1 MSVARPRAHHAKPVA
16 ISPWSRVYG
25 MGSVYAK
32 TLRDSRIAIIVL
44 AAILGLMLLATGA
57 DYGQAYA
64 TTQSRADFVNVI
76 HELPTAVRG
85 IYGDPF
91 PANLS
96 TLGGMVSLKIAA
108 SAALVA
114 CFWSILALSSTLAS
128 EARRGS
134 LELMAVTPLG
144 RRKLALEKLAA
155 HVTSLAIVLAVLAA
169 ACWLSGAAFGS
180 LPGDSISAQASLGF
194 AVWIGLIALA
204 SGSIA
209 FALAPLFGRAGAA
222 GIAGALTVGGFL
234 VNGYQSA
241 VPAFSGWSNVTWF
254 GWTVHNQPLAGQYD
268 WPSLI
273 PVALLALVFLAL
285 GVEIFARRDLGATT
299 SIPWL
304 RFPQATLGLGGPL
317 GRSFGDRLPL
327 ALAWGTGLGLFG
339 MVMGASA
346 GSFSDSIGKTSQ
358 TSLDLFHRLFPGI
371 DLTTAGGFLQLT
383 FVEFGFIFAG
393 FAAVTLIAGWA
404 SDELRGRFEL
414 LLTAPLSRV
423 KWAVSSG
430 LGVHGR
436 PRGDDGGDGAW
447 DWRRCS
453 HGGERRRDADAWHGG
468 AGSLRGGH
476 RGSGAGARL
485 PDPPFHRGGHVGRA
499 GEPDLPVRPGRAWSE
514 AARLGASAGAHVA
527 SWPADGGRVELV
539 RRCPVSA
546 AGIRRAGTLRLGP
559 EPERPGA
566 R

>member
-1 MSVARPRAHHAKPVA
+1 MNLARPRARHVEPTAV
-16 ISPWSRVYG
+16 SPWSKLYG
-25 MGSVYAK
+25 MGNVYAK
-32 TLRDSRIAIIVL
+32 TLRDSRIALGVL
-44 AAILGLMLLATGA
+44 AAILGLMILATGA

-64 TTQSRADFVNVI
+64 TRQSRADFVNVV
-76 HELPTAVRG
+76 HELPTAARG

-134 LELMAVTPLG
+134 LELVAVTPLS

-155 HVTSLAIVLAVLAA
+155 HVTSLTVVLVVLAA
-169 ACWLSGAAFGS
+169 ICWLSGAAFGS
-180 LPGDSISAQASLGF
+180 LPGDSISAHASVGF
-194 AVWIGLIALA
+194 AVWIGLMALA

-222 GIAGALTVGGFL
+222 GISGAFTVGGFL
-234 VNGYQSA
+234 INGYQSA
-241 VPAFSGWSNVTWF
+241 VPAFSGWSNITWF

-268 WPSLI
+268 WPTLI
-273 PVALLALVFLAL
+273 PVALVAIVFFVF

-304 RFPQATLGLGGPL
+304 RFPQATLGLQGPL

-327 ALAWGTGLGLFG
+327 ALAWGAGLGLFG

-358 TSLDLFHRLFPGI
+358 SSLDLFHRLFPGI

-393 FAAVTLIAGWA
+393 FAAVTLISGWA
-404 SDELRGRFEL
+404 SDELRGRFDM

-430 LGVHGR
+430 LGVMVAIVVMTVVMGL
-436 PRGDDGGDGAW
+436 GI
-447 DWRRCS
+447 
-453 HGGERRRDADAWHGG
+453 
-468 AGSLRGGH
+468 
-476 RGSGAGARL
+476 GAGAAM
-485 PDPPFHRGGHVGRA
+485 VGSDALTPMVGTAVLGLYAAAIA
-499 GEPDLPVRPGRAWSE
+499 GVGLA
-514 AARLGASAGAHVA
+514 LGALIRPSIAAATAGVVVSLTFLIDLIAPGLNLPSWVHQLVLTAHLGQPMVGEWNWCGVA
-527 SWPADGGRVELV
+527 LCLLLAFGGLAVCAWGMS
-539 RRCPVSA
+539 RRDV
-546 AGIRRAGTLRLGP
+546 
-559 EPERPGA
+559 A

>member
-1 MSVARPRAHHAKPVA
+1 MSVARPRAHHAKPTAV
-16 ISPWSRVYG
+16 SPWSKLYG
-25 MGSVYAK
+25 MGNVYAK
-32 TLRDSRIAIIVL
+32 TLRDSRIAIMVL

-64 TTQSRADFVNVI
+64 TPQSRADFVNVV

-128 EARRGS
+128 ESRRGS
-134 LELMAVTPLG
+134 LELIAVTPLS

-169 ACWLSGAAFGS
+169 VCWLSGAVFGT
-180 LPGDSISAQASLGF
+180 LPGDAISAQASIGF
-194 AVWIGLIALA
+194 AVWIGLMALA

-222 GIAGALTVGGFL
+222 GIAGAFTVGGFL
-234 VNGYQSA
+234 INGYQSA
-241 VPAFSGWSNVTWF
+241 VPVFSGWSNVTWF
-254 GWTVHNQPLAGQYD
+254 GWTVHNQPLADQYN
-268 WPSLI
+268 WSSLI
-273 PVALLALVFLAL
+273 PVALVAIVVFVT

-304 RFPQATLGLGGPL
+304 RFPQATLGLRGPL

-327 ALAWGTGLGLFG
+327 ALAWGAGLGLFG
-339 MVMGASA
+339 MVLGASA

-358 TSLDLFHRLFPGI
+358 SSLDLFHRLFPGI

-404 SDELRGRFEL
+404 SDELRGRFDL
-414 LLTAPLSRV
+414 LLTAPLGRV
-423 KWAVSSG
+423 KWAISSG
-430 LGVHGR
+430 LGVLAAIAIMTVVMGL
-436 PRGDDGGDGAW
+436 GI
-447 DWRRCS
+447 
-453 HGGERRRDADAWHGG
+453 
-468 AGSLRGGH
+468 
-476 RGSGAGARL
+476 GAGAAM
-485 PDPPFHRGGHVGRA
+485 VGSDALTPMIGTAVLGLYAAAIA
-499 GEPDLPVRPGRAWSE
+499 GVGLALGSLIRPSI
-514 AARLGASAGAHVA
+514 AAT
-527 SWPADGGRVELV
+527 
-539 RRCPVSA
+539 A
-546 AGIRRAGTLRLGP
+546 AGVLVGLTFLLDLIAPGFKLPGWVHQIVLTSHLGQPMVGEWNWFGVAVCLLLALGGLAISAWGMNRRDV
-559 EPERPGA
+559 A

>member
-169 ACWLSGAAFGS
+169 TCWLSGAAFGS
-180 LPGDSISAQASLGF
+180 LPGDSISVTASLGF
-194 AVWIGLIALA
+194 AAWIGLIALA

-241 VPAFSGWSNVTWF
+241 VPAFSGWSNVSWF

-273 PVALLALVFLAL
+273 PVALLAIVFFTL

-304 RFPQATLGLGGPL
+304 RFPQATLGLRGPL

-358 TSLDLFHRLFPGI
+358 SSLDLFHRLFPGI
-371 DLTTAGGFLQLT
+371 DLTSAGGFLQLT

-404 SDELRGRFEL
+404 SDELRGRFEM

-423 KWAVSSG
+423 KWTVASG
-430 LGVHGR
+430 LGVMVALAVMTVVTGLGIGTGAAMVGSDAVTPMLGTAVLGLYAAAVAGVGLALGSLIR
-436 PRGDDGGDGAW
+436 PSIAAATSGVLVSLTFLFDLVAPGLKLPGWVHQLVLTSHLGQPMVGEWNWFGVALCLLLAFGGLAFAAW
-447 DWRRCS
+447 
-453 HGGERRRDADAWHGG
+453 GMNRRDV
-468 AGSLRGGH
+468 
-476 RGSGAGARL
+476 AR
-485 PDPPFHRGGHVGRA
+485 
-499 GEPDLPVRPGRAWSE
+499 
-514 AARLGASAGAHVA
+514 
-527 SWPADGGRVELV
+527 
-539 RRCPVSA
+539 
-546 AGIRRAGTLRLGP
+546 
-559 EPERPGA
+559 
-566 R
+566 

>member
-1 MSVARPRAHHAKPVA
+1 MSVARPRARHAKPAA
-16 ISPWSRVYG
+16 ISPWSKLYG
-25 MGSVYAK
+25 MGTVYAK
-32 TLRDSRIAIIVL
+32 TLRDSRIAVGVL
-44 AAILGLMLLATGA
+44 AAILGLMLFATGA
-57 DYGQAYA
+57 DYGKAYA
-64 TTQSRADFVNVI
+64 TPQSRADFVNVI

-114 CFWSILALSSTLAS
+114 CFWSILALSATLAS

-134 LELMAVTPLG
+134 LELIAVTPLG

-180 LPGDSISAQASLGF
+180 LPGDDISAQASIGF
-194 AVWIGLIALA
+194 AVWIGLMALA
-204 SGSIA
+204 SGSVA

-241 VPAFSGWSNVTWF
+241 VPDFSGPSNVTWF

-273 PVALLALVFLAL
+273 PVALVAIVFFAL
-285 GVEIFARRDLGATT
+285 GVEIFARRDLGDTS

-304 RFPQATLGLGGPL
+304 RFPEASLGLRGPL

-327 ALAWGTGLGLFG
+327 ALAWGAGLGLFG

-358 TSLDLFHRLFPGI
+358 SSLDLFHRLFPGI
-371 DLTTAGGFLQLT
+371 DLTTSGGFLQLT

-393 FAAVTLIAGWA
+393 FAAVTLISGWA
-404 SDELRGRFEL
+404 SDELRGRFEM

-423 KWAVSSG
+423 KWTVSSG
-430 LGVHGR
+430 LGLLVAIAIMTVVMGL
-436 PRGDDGGDGAW
+436 GI
-447 DWRRCS
+447 
-453 HGGERRRDADAWHGG
+453 
-468 AGSLRGGH
+468 
-476 RGSGAGARL
+476 GAGAAM
-485 PDPPFHRGGHVGRA
+485 VGSDALTPMVGTAVLGLYAAAIA
-499 GEPDLPVRPGRAWSE
+499 GAGLALGALVRPSIAAATAGVLVSLTFLIDLIAPGLKLPGWVHQIVLTSHLGQPMVGEWNWFGVALCLLLAFGGLALSAWGMNRRDV
-514 AARLGASAGAHVA
+514 AR
-527 SWPADGGRVELV
+527 
-539 RRCPVSA
+539 
-546 AGIRRAGTLRLGP
+546 
-559 EPERPGA
+559 
-566 R
+566 

>member
-1 MSVARPRAHHAKPVA
+1 MSVARPRAQHAEPAA
-16 ISPWSRVYG
+16 ISPWSRFYG

-32 TLRDSRIAIIVL
+32 TLRDSRIAILVL
-44 AAILGLMLLATGA
+44 GAILGLMLLATGA

-64 TTQSRADFVNVI
+64 TPQSRADFVNVI
-76 HELPTAVRG
+76 HELPTAARG

-108 SAALVA
+108 SAAEVA

-128 EARRGS
+128 EAKRGS
-134 LELMAVTPLG
+134 LELVAVTPLG

-155 HVTSLAIVLAVLAA
+155 HVTSLAVVLAVLAA
-169 ACWLSGAAFGS
+169 ACWVSGAAFGS
-180 LPGDSISAQASLGF
+180 LPGDHISAQSSVGF
-194 AVWIGLIALA
+194 AIWVGLMALA

-222 GIAGALTVGGFL
+222 GIAGAVTVGGAL
-234 VNGYQSA
+234 LNGYQAA

-254 GWTVHNQPLAGQYD
+254 GWTAHHQPLAGQFD
-268 WPSLI
+268 WPALI
-273 PVALLALVFLAL
+273 PVALLALVFFTL

-304 RFPQATLGLGGPL
+304 RFPQATLGLNGPL

-339 MVMGASA
+339 LVMGASA

-358 TSLDLFHRLFPGI
+358 SSLDLFHRLFPGI

-404 SDELRGRFEL
+404 SDELRGRFEM
-414 LLTAPLSRV
+414 LLTAPLGRG
-423 KWAVSSG
+423 KWALSSG
-430 LGVHGR
+430 LGVLVAVALMTVVMGL
-436 PRGDDGGDGAW
+436 GI
-447 DWRRCS
+447 
-453 HGGERRRDADAWHGG
+453 
-468 AGSLRGGH
+468 
-476 RGSGAGARL
+476 GAGAAMVGSDVLTPMLGTAVLGLYAAAVAGVGLALGSLIRPSIAAATAGVLVSLTFLFDLIAPGLKL
-485 PDPPFHRGGHVGRA
+485 PGWVHQLVLTSHLGQPMVGEWNWFGVALCLVLAFGGLG
-499 GEPDLPVRPGRAWSE
+499 LSAWGLNRRDV
-514 AARLGASAGAHVA
+514 AR
-527 SWPADGGRVELV
+527 
-539 RRCPVSA
+539 
-546 AGIRRAGTLRLGP
+546 
-559 EPERPGA
+559 
-566 R
+566 